1 MTNAMSTLKL
11 YSTSEMLATHNWVK
25 NVSFVDK
32 SAMNIKKLVTN
43 NDNVSLA
50 LTVNIEKEIVPLFA
64 PKFANKEFDD
74 GPETSL
80 LSISWVMDLMKFLPK
95 TYSRPLQVSA
105 IIS

>member
-1 MTNAMSTLKL
+1 
-11 YSTSEMLATHNWVK
+11 
-25 NVSFVDK
+25 
-32 SAMNIKKLVTN
+32 
-43 NDNVSLA
+43 
-50 LTVNIEKEIVPLFA
+50 VNIEKEIVPLFA

>member
-50 LTVNIEKEIVPLFA
+50 P
-64 PKFANKEFDD
+64 
-74 GPETSL
+74 S
-80 LSISWVMDLMKFLPK
+80 
-95 TYSRPLQVSA
+95 
-105 IIS
+105 